1 MQQPNSLTRFL
12 CWNFAIN
19 ITSFLNSSIPCL
31 ELLESL
37 FTAICCP
44 FDNWPWNHDPNLSLL
59 MTIILKQQSSIC
71 FYNREWTSLILVVRS
86 VRMTLN
92 RLLIS
97 FSSILWQEQSG
108 TLLVGGVRAE
118 EVNLNDPKDII
129 KLILD
134 PPLNPPTL
142 QMSFGLY
149 LWTWQSL

>member
-1 MQQPNSLTRFL
+1 M
-12 CWNFAIN
+12 
-19 ITSFLNSSIPCL
+19 
-31 ELLESL
+31 
-37 FTAICCP
+37 
-44 FDNWPWNHDPNLSLL
+44 
-59 MTIILKQQSSIC
+59 LKQQSSIC

-149 LWTWQSL
+149 L